1 MARCGRGM
9 PTSTA
14 RRRDRVTFLAAT
26 YTRGVS
32 AIDPAAEPVG
42 LTVLPPED
50 ALRSAKPAPADND
63 LVIEGLTDAEWGAF
77 ETALTD
83 R

>member
-1 MARCGRGM
+1 M
-9 PTSTA
+9 
-14 RRRDRVTFLAAT
+14 
-26 YTRGVS
+26 S
-32 AIDPAAEPVG
+32 AIDPASEPVG

-63 LVIEGLTDAEWGAF
+63 LVIEGLTDAEWTAF